1 MEKQWKIQFW
11 GTRGSIPRA
20 GKDFLEYG
28 GNTSCVSVN
37 WSGGWVVFDAGSG
50 LVDLGQ
56 IMGRESAPKLIHILF
71 SHLHMDHILGFFGF
85 GLFHDPEARIHLYG
99 EPGAGISF
107 RQRLE
112 QVAAQPYWPLGLDD
126 YQAQIQIHEVG
137 PGQQFCLEETGTAL
151 RVSTLRGMH
160 PGGSILYRLDQ
171 TTSSGPAA
179 GVRESG
185 AGDVAGIRKIRAG
198 DVAGVQA
205 IYTGSTVCGEAT
217 GPYSRSL
224 VYALDCELDKAM
236 SRELAAFA
244 SGTDLLVCDAHFIEE
259 DLKTHQGWGHSSWQQ
274 GMALRQASGAARGV
288 MMHFYPGYTDA
299 FLRQQETELQALDGN
314 CCFAKEGMEI
324 RI

>member
-37 WSGGWVVFDAGSG
+37 WGGGWVVFDAGSG

-56 IMGRESAPKLIHILF
+56 VMGREREPKLIHILF
-71 SHLHMDHILGFFGF
+71 SHLHVDHILGFFGF

-99 EPGAGISF
+99 EPVAGISF

-171 TTSSGPAA
+171 TPSSGSA
-179 GVRESG
+179 
-185 AGDVAGIRKIRAG
+185 
-198 DVAGVQA
+198 
-205 IYTGSTVCGEAT
+205 
-217 GPYSRSL
+217 RSL

-244 SGTDLLVCDAHFIEE
+244 SGTDLLVCDAHFTEE

-274 GMALRQASGAARGV
+274 GMVLRQASGAARGV
-288 MMHFYPGYTDA
+288 MMHFSPDYTDA
-299 FLRQQETELQALDGN
+299 FLEQQEAALRALDGN